1 VSTEKTNPKPKRP
14 SEKSNALLQYSDLG
28 FRMAVMIGAGAYIG
42 HTIDQKMA
50 LATPIFSIVLSLLA
64 IGGAMYMVIQT
75 VSKK

>member
-1 VSTEKTNPKPKRP
+1 VSTEKINPKPEHPKD
-14 SEKSNALLQYSDLG
+14 KSNALLRFSDLG
-28 FRMAVMIGAGAYIG
+28 IRMAVMIGLGAYIG
-42 HTIDQKMA
+42 HWIDQKMA

>member
-1 VSTEKTNPKPKRP
+1 
-14 SEKSNALLQYSDLG
+14 
-28 FRMAVMIGAGAYIG
+28 MAVMIGAGAYIG

>member
-1 VSTEKTNPKPKRP
+1 VSTEKTNPKPERP
-14 SEKSNALLQYSDLG
+14 SEKSSALLRFSDLG

-64 IGGAMYMVIQT
+64 IGGAMYMVVQT